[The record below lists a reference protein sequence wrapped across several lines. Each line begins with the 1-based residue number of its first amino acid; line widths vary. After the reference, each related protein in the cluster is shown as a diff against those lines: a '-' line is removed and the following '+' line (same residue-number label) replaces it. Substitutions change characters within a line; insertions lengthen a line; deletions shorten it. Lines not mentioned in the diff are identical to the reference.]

1 MKDLQGLSLSDFETK
16 GNVILGK
23 VEVDRDGSRNFTELE
38 EVTFFDIQSN
48 ITNLFLKTCAKTF
61 TIEVL
66 NTDDKYSLYDK
77 GKSKYDHI
85 KQGRRIKL
93 YIGIQKKETEEVITQ
108 EESYGEIQSFDTKE
122 EVQDNYTNLMLCYGD
137 HYFSTGLGLY
147 CGRCCEG
154 NDQYTSILFQNINI
168 PKGMKIASAK
178 IYLQGA
184 YSHCG
189 EGEIGRLK
197 IQAEASDNP
206 TAPTSVENWQ
216 AIEKTTAF
224 STMRIDD
231 GRWLSTYPEVYDYT
245 DDISSVV
252 EEIVNRDGWQS
263 GNSINIIFGPA
274 DDCDNG
280 EQLNIQGYYTFDPE
294 VWGGATLEI
303 EYQEEI
309 PEITE
314 ELVVTND
321 YYWSW
326 IYGIID
332 NVTTSK
338 SADGEICNIS
348 GRDYVAYL
356 AENYLKNL
364 WWGKQQKYDIIAEKE
379 KYDMPTAC
387 KGIYRAFL
395 YNESTEEYDELTL
408 NSEFTYDWEDN
419 QFVFLHPRVPFE
431 NKTGGLWIYYFT
443 PQKVENVVA
452 DLLIEAG
459 LLTYS
464 EKQSWLTN
472 SDLVTPT
479 GISESERKFL
489 QQTKNYIDYLI
500 AYIATLEEGEEKDN
514 WESVLTEYETYYD
527 NHYTTFALTG
537 GTYIDRV
544 WFDSGT
550 SYIDAIELLTERVM
564 YRFGVTNLGKPF
576 FKVIPV
582 LLSTTAKRLNAG
594 EYMVR
599 NIEDRI
605 DELYNHFYLIGEERE
620 MKRINLGVFANGVEN
635 ITTDSVTEKSTA
647 TLVGTVLADGKS
659 SANQIKLFGGS
670 SIITRKGF
678 KWQKEG
684 EAEQVYSSASS
695 TMGLFTKEITDL
707 DPDTR
712 YSWLVWAKNSLG
724 HYAESTWNT
733 FVTPELEEV

>member
-1 MKDLQGLSLSDFETK
+1 MKDLQGLALSDFETK

-309 PEITE
+309 PEIKE
-314 ELVVTND
+314 EVVVTND

-332 NVTTSK
+332 NVSTSK

-379 KYDMPTAC
+379 KYDMATDC

-408 NSEFTYDWEDN
+408 NSEFTYDWEYN
-419 QFVFLHPRVPFE
+419 QLVFLHPSVPFE
-431 NKTGGLWIYYFT
+431 NKTNGLYVYYFT
-443 PQKVENVVA
+443 PQTVENMVA
-452 DLLIEAG
+452 DILIEAG
-459 LLTYS
+459 LLTHS
-464 EKQSWLTN
+464 EKQSWLA
-472 SDLVTPT
+472 SELVTPT
-479 GISESERKFL
+479 GK
-489 QQTKNYIDYLI
+489 T
-500 AYIATLEEGEEKDN
+500 
-514 WESVLTEYETYYD
+514 
-527 NHYTTFALTG
+527 
-537 GTYIDRV
+537 IDRV

-695 TMGLFTKEITDL
+695 TMGLFTKELTNL
-707 DPDTR
+707 DPDSR
-712 YSWLVWAKNSLG
+712 YSWLVWAKNNLG
-724 HYAESTWNT
+724 HYAESNWNT
-733 FVTPELEEV
+733 FVTPEIPEEEV

>member
-309 PEITE
+309 PEIKE
-314 ELVVTND
+314 EVVVTND

-332 NVTTSK
+332 NVSTSK

-356 AENYLKNL
+356 SENYLKNL

-379 KYDMPTAC
+379 KYDMATDC

-408 NSEFTYDWEDN
+408 NSEFTYDWEYN
-419 QFVFLHPRVPFE
+419 QLVFLHPSVPFE
-431 NKTGGLWIYYFT
+431 NKTNGLYVYYFT
-443 PQKVENVVA
+443 PQTVENMVA
-452 DLLIEAG
+452 DILIEAG
-459 LLTYS
+459 LLTHS
-464 EKQSWLTN
+464 EKQSWLA
-472 SDLVTPT
+472 SELVTPT
-479 GISESERKFL
+479 GK
-489 QQTKNYIDYLI
+489 T
-500 AYIATLEEGEEKDN
+500 
-514 WESVLTEYETYYD
+514 
-527 NHYTTFALTG
+527 
-537 GTYIDRV
+537 IDRV

-695 TMGLFTKEITDL
+695 TMGLFTKELTNL
-707 DPDTR
+707 DPDSR

-724 HYAESTWNT
+724 HYAESNWNT
-733 FVTPELEEV
+733 FVTPEIPEEEV